1 MKTAAAERLD
11 EQWGRSFAELQ
22 AWVNRTGGL
31 PSRRSNEATEY
42 RLANWLNRQRADSR
56 KATIA
61 AEHERLLRI
70 VPGALEVPGL
80 RLSDVVLA
88 DRVGSF
94 HAIHGRLPRRGA
106 EGESTTANYLV
117 RLRAMTRV
125 GDISTEALSAV
136 EAITGA
142 VLDTSSKQSPTV
154 DERLQQVREYLSEH
168 GHLPPSRDGG
178 LHQWIRRALLGEGSV
193 NGETAERA
201 RAAVEKLIEGYPAAP
216 RLEPAPRPRPTA
228 AAYIASLEE
237 YVGAHGHLPSSGH
250 DSTTLFRRHW
260 LTELLAS
267 PATCEADA
275 ARIRALLSAP
285 SWQQGNTGG
294 AERLAAF
301 YAENGRLPRKGSSAP
316 ERRLADL
323 LGRLR
328 TRARSGRMSQ
338 AAIDALRR
346 VPGALPPQEISG

>member
-1 MKTAAAERLD
+1 M
-11 EQWGRSFAELQ
+11 
-22 AWVNRTGGL
+22 
-31 PSRRSNEATEY
+31 
-42 RLANWLNRQRADSR
+42 
-56 KATIA
+56 I
-61 AEHERLLRI
+61 
-70 VPGALEVPGL
+70 
-80 RLSDVVLA
+80 
-88 DRVGSF
+88 
-94 HAIHGRLPRRGA
+94 
-106 EGESTTANYLV
+106 
-117 RLRAMTRV
+117 RV
-125 GDISTEALSAV
+125 GDISTEALSVV
-136 EAITGA
+136 EAIPGA
-142 VLDTSSKQSPTV
+142 VLYTSSKQFPSV
-154 DERLQQVREYLSEH
+154 DERLRQIREYLSEH
-168 GHLPPSRDGG
+168 GHLPSSRDGG
-178 LHQWIRRALLGEGSV
+178 LHQWIRRALLGEASV

-216 RLEPAPRPRPTA
+216 CLEPAPRPRPRA

-250 DSTTLFRRHW
+250 GSTTMFQRHW

-285 SWQQGNTGG
+285 TWQQGNAGG

-301 YAENGRLPRKGSSAP
+301 YAENGRLPRKGGSAP

-328 TRARSGRMSQ
+328 ARARSGRMSQ

-346 VPGALPPQEISG
+346 VPGALPPQEVSG